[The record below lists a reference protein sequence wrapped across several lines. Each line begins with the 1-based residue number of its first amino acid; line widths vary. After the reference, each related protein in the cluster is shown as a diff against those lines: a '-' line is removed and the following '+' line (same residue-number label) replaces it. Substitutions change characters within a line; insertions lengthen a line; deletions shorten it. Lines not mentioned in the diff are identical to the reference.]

1 MLLLTI
7 AATESAVVQRGKG
20 VSTVIQYMSLITG
33 AALYWTLLVM
43 VSPIRITDLP
53 TDFVCFSLQL

>member
-7 AATESAVVQRGKG
+7 AATEAAGVYSGKG
-20 VSTVIQYMSLITG
+20 ISTVLQYIILVTG

-43 VSPIRITDLP
+43 VSLIRITYLP